1 MEQMELGGEESPS
14 GDLSKNPAAA
24 VVFCDKCTTWLVLIV
39 GMTIST
45 FNSPHAVISAVAGA
59 TTLFLI
65 IQVCN
70 INSNNNAAASAA
82 VVAAAAAA
90 MY

>member
-1 MEQMELGGEESPS
+1 
-14 GDLSKNPAAA
+14 
-24 VVFCDKCTTWLVLIV
+24 
-39 GMTIST
+39 MTIST